1 MVRGARRTETTTEDE
16 MTDADGEVPSP
27 DDEWLSTAQA
37 ADLLGVVPRT
47 LYRMIDTDGL
57 PAYRIGRPIRLRR
70 GDVLAY
76 IEGARVKPGDLRAL
90 YTMGERL
97 DGDGSAGVS
106 VPGPLDEDAA
116 GADLG

>member
-1 MVRGARRTETTTEDE
+1 
-16 MTDADGEVPSP
+16 MTDVHGEAASP
-27 DDEWLSTAQA
+27 DDEWLSTAEA
-37 ADLLGVVPRT
+37 AELLGVVPRT

-90 YTMGERL
+90 YTMGERPEA
-97 DGDGSAGVS
+97 DGDGVGV
-106 VPGPLDEDAA
+106 
-116 GADLG
+116 GADGEAALEEAADVDLA

>member
-1 MVRGARRTETTTEDE
+1 
-16 MTDADGEVPSP
+16 MTDAHGEASSP
-27 DDEWLSTAQA
+27 DDEWLSTAEA

-90 YTMGERL
+90 YTMGERPDA
-97 DGDGSAGVS
+97 DGAAADGEVGLEDESAEV
-106 VPGPLDEDAA
+106 
-116 GADLG
+116 DLS